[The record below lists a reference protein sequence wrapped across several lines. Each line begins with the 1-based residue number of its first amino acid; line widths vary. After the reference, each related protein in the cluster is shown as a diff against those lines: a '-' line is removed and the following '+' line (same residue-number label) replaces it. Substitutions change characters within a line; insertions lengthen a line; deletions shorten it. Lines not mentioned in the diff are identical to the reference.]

1 MEFKTEIM
9 EKALTWFQ
17 KNGVKDLTERKL
29 VEQLE
34 LPHDTFPAI
43 FRDKE
48 DLLRQSVEYNLD
60 HSEVFPQDVLARATN
75 PIEEIIL
82 MFKCCADQV
91 KDVHPGYF
99 IQIQYLYP
107 SVWNTYLRHSQI
119 TYYYQFYDLINEGI
133 QQNLFRKDINIEIVT
148 KVLIEQLNVMHNTH
162 LFPKHRYNMG
172 EVFRSIFLYYLK
184 GICTEKGGHIAD
196 EFFSDNTF

>member
-1 MEFKTEIM
+1 MESKSEIL
-9 EKALTWFQ
+9 ERALTFFQ
-17 KNGVKDLTERKL
+17 KNGVKDHSERKIT
-29 VEQLE
+29 EQLE
-34 LPHDTFPAI
+34 LPEDTFPAI

-48 DLLRQSVEYNLD
+48 DLLRQAVEHNLN
-60 HSEVFPQDVLARATN
+60 SFVIFPRHVLDAARN

-82 MFKCCADQV
+82 MFKCCADFV

-107 SVWNTYLRHSQI
+107 SIWNTYLHHSQI

-133 QQNLFRKDINIEIVT
+133 LQDLFRKDINIEIVT
-148 KVLIEQLNVMHNTH
+148 KILIEQLNVMHNAH
-162 LFPKHRYNMG
+162 LFPKHRYNMA

-184 GICTEKGGHIAD
+184 GICTEKGGHIA
-196 EFFSDNTF
+196 EVFFANNSI